1 MGPNNMTT
9 GAAVTTAPNSRLA
22 GPATTLAGPE
32 THLGAGGLAS
42 GSTLGAGIL
51 PPPGTTSGDPLTIG
65 RSALPT
71 TVGMASLGGPLGG
84 GPPFDPGLAENML
97 KINPAA
103 TTTATAVS
111 VGSMS
116 GGVAVTSGNAA
127 IRYDHYSKKW
137 PYSD

>member
-9 GAAVTTAPNSRLA
+9 GVAVTTAPNSRLT
-22 GPATTLAGPE
+22 GPATTLTGPE

-42 GSTLGAGIL
+42 GSTLGAGFL
-51 PPPGTTSGDPLTIG
+51 PPPGTTSSDPLTIG

-71 TVGMASLGGPLGG
+71 TVGMASLGGPLSG
-84 GPPFDPGLAENML
+84 GPPFDVTNSGLAGNML

-103 TTTATAVS
+103 TTVTAVS
-111 VGSMS
+111 VGSMP

-137 PYSD
+137 P